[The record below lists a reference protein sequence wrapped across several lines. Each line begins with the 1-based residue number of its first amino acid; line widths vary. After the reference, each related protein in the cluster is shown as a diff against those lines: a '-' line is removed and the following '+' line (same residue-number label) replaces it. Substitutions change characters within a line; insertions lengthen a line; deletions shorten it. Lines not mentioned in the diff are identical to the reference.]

1 MVTLG
6 ETSILGTDDSGNA
19 NLLVAQP
26 VTLGQTAQIQSMS
39 FYAGAAVG
47 RLRLGIYDASG
58 PSGGPGALLAQT
70 AEFTPITGW
79 NTQNVVTPVLL
90 PAGAYWLAYLP
101 ESNNLHFAMASSG
114 GARWYTYAY
123 GALPTTFSTT
133 TQSGPYHWSFFA
145 TLIVGTVQQAN
156 TGWLSP
162 SANVAQTGGDKNGY
176 EGSPTNAYASDGLL
190 AVDSNSGSN
199 TNTACTNTGKDK
211 HDFYNY
217 NVAIPGTTIDGVEV
231 RLDAK
236 ADATTGSP
244 KLCVQLS
251 WDGGVTWT
259 TTKNT
264 TTLATSLATYV
275 LGGSA
280 DKWGR
285 TWAPNDLTNANLR
298 VRVID
303 VAGNASRSF
312 SLDWVTVR
320 VTYH

>member
-1 MVTLG
+1 MTLG
-6 ETSILGTDDSGNA
+6 ETSILGVDDSGNA
-19 NLLVAQP
+19 NLLIAQP
-26 VTLGQTAQIQSMS
+26 VTLAQAAQIQSMS
-39 FYAGAAVG
+39 FYISAVAGH
-47 RLRLGIYDASG
+47 LRLGVYDASG

-70 AEFTPITGW
+70 AEFTPIIGW
-79 NTQNVVTPVLL
+79 NTQNVVTPVQLS
-90 PAGAYWLAYLP
+90 PGAYWLAYLI
-101 ESNNLHFAMASSG
+101 ESDNLHFAMATSG
-114 GARWYTYAY
+114 VARWYNYTY

-133 TQSGPYHWSFFA
+133 TQSGAYHWSFFA
-145 TLIVGTVQQAN
+145 TLFVGPVPQAN
-156 TGWLSP
+156 TVWLSP
-162 SANVAQTGGDKNGY
+162 ATNAAQTGGDNNGY

-190 AVDSNSGSN
+190 AVDSNSGTNS
-199 TNTACTNTGKDK
+199 NTACTNAGKDK
-211 HDFYNY
+211 HDFSNY
-217 NVAIPGTTIDGVEV
+217 NIAIPGTTIDGIEV

-236 ADATTGSP
+236 ADATTNSP

-280 DKWGR
+280 DNWGR
-285 TWAPNDLTNANLR
+285 TWAPNQLSNTNLR

-303 VAGNASRSF
+303 VASSATRIF
-312 SLDWVTVR
+312 SLDWVAVR